1 MAQLITGNS
10 LTHAWRKAVIALLD
24 APQHEIYDLL
34 VEVTHPELASANGQL
49 AVDQYLVAS
58 GLQRLDRVANTIFP
72 ARRAARARN
81 RAAFYAGY
89 ERILPRVMR
98 RDRRNQRGTYFSRII
113 RFPLQPDPT
122 RSNQLERVITDLQ
135 VNPDR
140 RMRHIYEIQVF
151 APGRDLRPE
160 GFPCLSS
167 LSLHVEAGLLRLA
180 ATYRNQFYVERGL
193 GNFIGLARL
202 QRYIASEA
210 GLQPGE
216 LSVHAFHAALDRP
229 IREVRPLLERLEAAE
244 GA

>member
-10 LTHAWRKAVIALLD
+10 LTDAWRRAVIALLD

-34 VEVTHPELASANGQL
+34 VEVTHPELASTNGLL
-49 AVDQYLVAS
+49 AVDQYLAAS

-122 RSNQLERVITDLQ
+122 RSNQLER
-135 VNPDR
+135 
-140 RMRHIYEIQVF
+140 
-151 APGRDLRPE
+151 
-160 GFPCLSS
+160 
-167 LSLHVEAGLLRLA
+167 
-180 ATYRNQFYVERGL
+180 
-193 GNFIGLARL
+193 
-202 QRYIASEA
+202 
-210 GLQPGE
+210 
-216 LSVHAFHAALDRP
+216 
-229 IREVRPLLERLEAAE
+229 
-244 GA
+244 